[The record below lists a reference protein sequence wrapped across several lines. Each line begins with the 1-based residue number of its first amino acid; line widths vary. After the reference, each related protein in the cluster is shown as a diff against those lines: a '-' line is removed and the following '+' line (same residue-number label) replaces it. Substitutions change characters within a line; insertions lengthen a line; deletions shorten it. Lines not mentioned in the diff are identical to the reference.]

1 MSTVQPARSAHTAAW
16 SALVALLLGLF
27 ASQYLTLPKLRDLVV
42 ASTVKLPIEKAQSS
56 ALDVVKAGWRTAL
69 NGGDFLLL
77 GALAAVALWMLV
89 TELRSRRY
97 SSMLADFDS
106 RPRAML
112 LLLALLGIAATRYY
126 LNRGAVFMGDAT
138 MHIEVSAAVAEHL
151 RQLSLPIWSNYWYGG
166 FPLLEHY
173 APLFFYVSGALT
185 LLLGDI
191 HTAIK
196 TVLFVG
202 HFGSMLTMYCFLSC
216 AVPRRSHALLG
227 ALCYGLAFHH
237 MHIILYRGDLHMA
250 LIYLIYPLLFLHFE
264 RYCRGQLDARQVFI
278 RLAVTTFFLIIA
290 HHAYAFFGLLFFGL
304 YVLVRSAATPT
315 RHAPLWRCVAP
326 PYLALAGGALMATFL
341 LLPAVMDQAWVRG
354 MPGLPFEILVPTPP
368 ALGYL
373 KAMLHW
379 QILGDRKNIGYLGMT
394 VAAFAV
400 LGAAHALRQRIPT
413 ALALLA
419 AGLYALFTLRSGM
432 QYNVKNMNFVVFYAA
447 ALGGFAPAMLE
458 HWRRAAAP
466 HARAS
471 RVTVALLAL
480 LLLDLGPSTFQY
492 VYRDQADFKD
502 QMYARIRARDPNYR
516 TLERQLIY
524 RDAQGDQAAAFDPHM
539 LGSVMPREPLAS
551 PFGWVHEAAGL
562 SFGYL
567 VEIGKQLHRELSDN
581 QISARTLDGLYMSDV
596 KYVTFRDRYQYFTPP
611 LPASPDYTLAD
622 GLLELREARPL
633 IAAPRLLP
641 ARNVPGYDP
650 DNEIEARRYYDDQA
664 FAYDNQDY
672 ARLVVPLLDVM
683 GIDRHRGTAAAI
695 PVLDRDAAE
704 LGAGTTPL
712 TLDIKDFK
720 VDIAHVALRYHASV
734 DAFAQ
739 LSFSYFPFLDLR
751 IDGLAVPFSRSA
763 FNFIVLTLPAGEH
776 LITLDARASPLRRK
790 AFLITLAATLLVV
803 LMPARLLAWLAAGG
817 PRRQDLS
824 RGQTP

>member
-1 MSTVQPARSAHTAAW
+1 MSAVQPVRPAHFAAW

-27 ASQYLTLPKLRDLVV
+27 ATQYVTLPKLRDLVV
-42 ASTVKLPIEKAQSS
+42 ANTVKQSIESAQGS
-56 ALDVVKAGWRTAL
+56 ALEVVKAGWRSAL
-69 NGGDFLLL
+69 NGGDFLIL
-77 GALAAVALWMLV
+77 GALIVVALWMAV

-97 SSMLADFDS
+97 STMLADFDS

-112 LLLALLGIAATRYY
+112 LLLALLGVATTRYY

-166 FPLLEHY
+166 FPLLEYY

-196 TVLFVG
+196 AVLFMG

-227 ALCYGLAFHH
+227 AMCYGLAFHH
-237 MHIILYRGDLHMA
+237 MHIILYRGDLHMT
-250 LIYLIYPLLFLHFE
+250 LIYLIYPLLFLHVE
-264 RYCRGQLDARQVFI
+264 RYWRGQLDARQVFI
-278 RLAVTTFFLIIA
+278 RLALTAFFLIIA

-304 YVLVRSAATPT
+304 YVLVRSAATPA
-315 RHAPLWRCVAP
+315 RGAPLWRDIGP
-326 PYLALAGGALMATFL
+326 LYLALAGGGLMATFL
-341 LLPAVMDQAWVRG
+341 LLPAVVDQAWVRG
-354 MPGLPFEILVPTPP
+354 MPALPFEILVPIAP
-368 ALGYL
+368 APGFL

-379 QILGDRKNIGYLGMT
+379 QILGDRKNIGYLGVT

-413 ALALLA
+413 ALGLLV

-458 HWRRAAAP
+458 HWRGAAAP
-466 HARAS
+466 RAVAS
-471 RVTVALLAL
+471 RVTVVLLAL
-480 LLLDLGPSTFQY
+480 LVLDLGPSTFQY
-492 VYRDQADFKD
+492 IFREQVDFKD
-502 QMYARIRARDPNYR
+502 QMYARIRARDANYR
-516 TLERQLIY
+516 TIERQLIY
-524 RDAQGDQAAAFDPHM
+524 RDTNSDPRAAFDPHM

-567 VEIGKQLHRELSDN
+567 VEIGKQLHRELAAN
-581 QISARTLDGLYMSDV
+581 QISPRTLDGLFMSGV

-611 LPASPDYTLAD
+611 LPASPDYALAD

-633 IAAPRLLP
+633 IAAPRLVP
-641 ARNVPGYDP
+641 ASTVPGYDP
-650 DNEIEARRYYDDQA
+650 ANEIEGRHYYDDQA

-672 ARLVVPLLDVM
+672 AKLVVPLLDAM

-704 LGAGTTPL
+704 LSSGTTPL
-712 TLDIKDFK
+712 TVDIEDYK
-720 VDIAHVALRYHASV
+720 VDIAHVALHYRASAE
-734 DAFAQ
+734 AFAQ
-739 LSFSYFPFLDLR
+739 LSFTYFPFLDLR
-751 IDGLAVPFSRSA
+751 VDGLAVPFSRSA

-776 LITLDARASPLRRK
+776 LITLDARASPLRRN
-790 AFLITLAATLLVV
+790 AFLITLAATLVVV
-803 LMPARLLAWLAAGG
+803 LLPARLLLWLAAGG

-824 RGQTP
+824 QGQI